1 MRTPPIFA
9 IDDRSFDRLEDIER
23 RGIPVTARMS
33 ASGRIFFFVNNNFPA
48 GRVLSTQP
56 AGLPRDQGR
65 SLESQNMDV
74 HTPAGMTPTT
84 AVPGN
89 PLEPLNRRSDFVRSM
104 LAAKDNLEKAIDLI
118 HRDST
123 VATMRDV
130 YWQAEIIES
139 LLSKLRRTICSLH
152 NDFPPN
158 VKGKEGIAR

>member
-1 MRTPPIFA
+1 
-9 IDDRSFDRLEDIER
+9 
-23 RGIPVTARMS
+23 
-33 ASGRIFFFVNNNFPA
+33 
-48 GRVLSTQP
+48 
-56 AGLPRDQGR
+56 
-65 SLESQNMDV
+65 MDV